1 MSPRDGA
8 EPGNRPRPNAGL
20 TPPRMA
26 ELRDRIERIGEPCG
40 VESRRGPPLRLPASA
55 RKSFEELR
63 AEHGVVPLSQ
73 GDLLDDCPLVFWVE
87 QTREV
92 ADGDKPQSLQAR
104 VIVLTQTCD
113 LANGKTAR
121 VVVAAVHLVQE
132 GRVKEKVIRDHVR
145 KGQVY
150 GWYFLPADLTR
161 SGFPESLVDLR
172 DLHTVP
178 MALLEG
184 LQARGKHVGRLVTP
198 YREHLAQH
206 FSVTYSRIG
215 LPEPY
220 GTLE

>member
-1 MSPRDGA
+1 MY
-8 EPGNRPRPNAGL
+8 
-20 TPPRMA
+20 
-26 ELRDRIERIGEPCG
+26 
-40 VESRRGPPLRLPASA
+40 
-55 RKSFEELR
+55 KSFEELQ
-63 AEHGVVPLSQ
+63 AEHGDVRLSQ
-73 GDLLDDCPLVFWVE
+73 GDILDDCPLVFWEDQSRQVDE
-87 QTREV
+87 
-92 ADGDKPQSLQAR
+92 GDEPVGQRAR
-104 VIVLTQTCD
+104 VIVLTQACD
-113 LANGKTAR
+113 LANDKAAR
-121 VVVAAVHLVQE
+121 VVVAKIHAAADLVRT

-161 SGFPESLVDLR
+161 PGLPESLVNLR

-178 MALLEG
+178 ITILEG
-184 LQARGKHVGRLVTP
+184 LQARGKHVGRLITP

>member
-1 MSPRDGA
+1 MY
-8 EPGNRPRPNAGL
+8 
-20 TPPRMA
+20 
-26 ELRDRIERIGEPCG
+26 
-40 VESRRGPPLRLPASA
+40 
-55 RKSFEELR
+55 KSFEELR

-73 GDLLDDCPLVFWVE
+73 GDILDDCPLVFWKE
-87 QTREV
+87 QTRGVTE
-92 ADGDKPQSLQAR
+92 GDKPQSLESR
-104 VIVLTQTCD
+104 VIILTQACD
-113 LANGKTAR
+113 LVNAKTTR
-121 VVVAAVHLVQE
+121 VVVASVHEAVDLVQE
-132 GRVKEKVIRDHVR
+132 GRIKENVVRDHVR

-161 SGFPESLVDLR
+161 PGFPESLVDLR

-184 LQARGKHVGRLVTP
+184 LQERGKHVGRLMTP